1 MQMPNHSVVDQS
13 FQLRKSVMGA
23 RKAEQRPLPLYKQI
37 KNDILQQIATEGLA
51 TGDTLP
57 TRIELAMRYNTA
69 RATVDRAL
77 QELTREGVVSGTN
90 GKRTTVISTTAALM
104 RIAVV
109 WKPTDIRLSRKS
121 GEFFGD
127 LTSGIEQACADLQL
141 EVHFR
146 TAEMDDCEQV
156 MRETGA
162 RGLLALRPQYS
173 DCLIL
178 EHLRDKGIAV
188 VAVPGILEEHKLP
201 SISSD
206 NHMGIGQAV
215 EHLVDLGHRSIGF
228 ISLQATVPDQFER
241 LQAWFASMQK
251 HHLTIEPGSVCLAHE
266 NIDASYTAVL
276 DNWCKRTHL
285 PTAFIAGDFLMA
297 LSLLN
302 VLQQSGVRVPEDV
315 SIVCYDD
322 PPAASHVAPPLTVV
336 RQSIATL
343 GQRAVENLVTLI
355 KGNAVPASER
365 IPTEFIVRKSTARP
379 PFIQDERGALSHDS

>member
-1 MQMPNHSVVDQS
+1 MGV
-13 FQLRKSVMGA
+13 RKSD
-23 RKAEQRPLPLYKQI
+23 ERPLPLYKQI

-51 TGDTLP
+51 AGDTLP
-57 TRIELAMRYNTA
+57 TRMELATKYNTA

-77 QELTREGVVSGTN
+77 QELSREGVVSGTN
-90 GKRTTVISTTAALM
+90 GKRTTVVSPNAALM
-104 RIAVV
+104 RIVVV
-109 WKPTDIRLSRKS
+109 WKPTDARLSRKS

-146 TAEMDDCEQV
+146 TAETDDCEQV
-156 MRETGA
+156 MQETGA

-173 DCLIL
+173 DCVVL

-201 SISSD
+201 SLSSD
-206 NHMGIGQAV
+206 NFMGIRQAV
-215 EHLVDLGHRSIGF
+215 DHLVELGHHSIGYV
-228 ISLQATVPDQFER
+228 SLQATVPDQFER
-241 LQAWFASMQK
+241 IQAWFSAMQQ
-251 HHLTIEPGSVCLAHE
+251 HHLPINPGTVCLAHE
-266 NIDASYTAVL
+266 NTDESYVQVL
-276 DNWCKRTHL
+276 KDWCSNATM

-302 VLQQSGVRVPEDV
+302 VLQEAGIRVPEDI

-322 PPAASHVAPPLTVV
+322 PPAAAHVAPPLTVV
-336 RQSIATL
+336 RQSIPTL
-343 GQRAVENLVTLI
+343 GQRAVENLVALI
-355 KGNAVPASER
+355 KGQAVPASER

-379 PFIQDERGALSHDS
+379 LAVLAEPGEK